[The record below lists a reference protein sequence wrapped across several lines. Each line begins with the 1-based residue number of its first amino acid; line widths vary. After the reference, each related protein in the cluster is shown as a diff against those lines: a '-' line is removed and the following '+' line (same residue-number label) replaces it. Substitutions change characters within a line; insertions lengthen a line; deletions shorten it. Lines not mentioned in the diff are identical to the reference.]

1 MDEKLHNNSL
11 LAVCLRA
18 QDFAS
23 LGLCFLTC
31 AAGLSSPAGVEV
43 RLPGGSV
50 LEAHSKCVVGLCRD
64 WVAVVMGSGIASSS
78 PDFLRALAPWKSEP
92 LPWMN
97 SEL

>member
-18 QDFAS
+18 HDFAS

-31 AAGLSSPAGVEV
+31 AAGLRSPAGVEV

-50 LEAHSKCVVGLCRD
+50 LEAGCGRPVQRLGGC
-64 WVAVVMGSGIASSS
+64 GSGDGLQDSLQLS
-78 PDFLRALAPWKSEP
+78 
-92 LPWMN
+92 
-97 SEL
+97 